1 MIGTVSRVEFNP
13 AQNIGDTATTTMAH
27 LHRLAGLL
35 LFLLVLEVGFLL
47 LLAVLSSVLGVL
59 VLLVWVVFLAMDPG
73 QLVLLLLLL
82 TILHDGTNI
91 CDICCV

>member
-1 MIGTVSRVEFNP
+1 
-13 AQNIGDTATTTMAH
+13 MAH

-35 LFLLVLEVGFLL
+35 LFLVLEVGFLL

-82 TILHDGTNI
+82 TILQDGTNI